1 MPKVSLY
8 HPVITPPGVILVG
21 VVDVEFGTSNVVKLP
36 PRERRKPCVTPLASK
51 QDPMISPVEVMALG
65 TVNVESGA
73 SNTTK
78 VGCDGTNGL

>member
-1 MPKVSLY
+1 
-8 HPVITPPGVILVG
+8 
-21 VVDVEFGTSNVVKLP
+21 
-36 PRERRKPCVTPLASK
+36 
-51 QDPMISPVEVMALG
+51 MISPVEVMALG